1 MNNNTILDRTAY
13 SSTSF
18 MLETPQAPKIKAG
31 ASSSSD
37 ILNRYFTSLSQDL
50 ALLTT
55 RTNILATRCSRVDAI
70 SRMQGSGYVNLFNSL
85 AARVNA
91 ASGQVQVL
99 ADMFSAFYVDE
110 SNETQIDLEF
120 GQCILPVASSTDLIV
135 STDIY
140 GNNYIGTNTQF
151 LLCETAT
158 ATGAPPAIGMFEPDP
173 EGLYMLRGDQSY
185 VHQNQSGNN
194 AVYVIIT
201 VPLQYLG
208 FNPNILEIWPLPIG
222 ILDLTGVWYQE
233 SGTNSTGGWISVDMS
248 YLQGYNANTGYVDK
262 LTPVRLHLPNDNVG
276 QFCFAFNLN
285 GAQSWGLSQIKLR
298 HNEYQSTANLV
309 ITDPYARTMGSVL
322 LQGKDPVTVL
332 SNLTDITSANQ
343 TIVTVDTTQSSYT
356 PVITGLII
364 QVS

>member
-1 MNNNTILDRTAY
+1 MNNTTILDRTAY

-55 RTNILATRCSRVDAI
+55 RTNILAERCSRVDAI
-70 SRMQGSGYVNLFNSL
+70 SRAQGAGYVNLFNSL
-85 AARVNA
+85 SARVNA
-91 ASGQVQVL
+91 ASGQTQVL
-99 ADMFSAFYVDE
+99 ADMFSSFYVDN
-110 SNETQIDLEF
+110 SNETQIDYEF

-151 LLCETAT
+151 LVCETAV
-158 ATGAPPAIGMFEPDP
+158 ATGAPPSIGMFEPDP

-185 VHQNQSGNN
+185 VHENQSSNN
-194 AVYVIIT
+194 GVYVIVT

-222 ILDLTGVWYQE
+222 LMDLTGVWYQE
-233 SGTNSTGGWISVDMS
+233 SGTSAAGGWNSLDLS
-248 YLQGYNANTGYVDK
+248 YLQGYNTHTGHVDK
-262 LTPVRLHLPNDNVG
+262 LTPVRLHLPNDTVG

-285 GAQSWGLSQIKLR
+285 GAQTWGLSKIKLR

-309 ITDPYARTMGSVL
+309 ITDPYSRTMGDVL
-322 LQGKDPVTVL
+322 IQGKDPVTIL
-332 SNLTDITSANQ
+332 SNLTKIITANQ
-343 TIVTVDTTQSSYT
+343 AIITVDTVQSSYT

-364 QVS
+364 QV